1 MTSASILSNS
11 WSVASPNAPWRFGR
25 PWVGADQRDGVRWV
39 LRRNCSVTPRQMLG
53 FYLSM
58 CVVSLGIA
66 SGFALHGA
74 PVVLAFAGIELLV
87 LGFALLVYA
96 RHATDADTLTLS
108 GPSLAV
114 EQSAGGDHPHHT
126 LQDRM
131 GDGRA
136 VPRRRFARRTVG
148 SGAAC
153 ADWTIPS
160 SGDARSAGTRTAVR
174 PARRAP
180 GARCTAARLT
190 PGTIARHRI
199 PIEP

>member
-66 SGFALHGA
+66 SGFAVHGA

-114 EQSAGGDHPHHT
+114 EQSAGGITRTT
-126 LQDRM
+126 LFRTEWVTVEPSRE
-131 GDGRA
+131 DGSLVELSGQGQRVQIGRFLRPEMRGPLA
-136 VPRRRFARRTVG
+136 RELRFALRDALQAH
-148 SGAAC
+148 AA
-153 ADWTIPS
+153 PQ
-160 SGDARSAGTRTAVR
+160 
-174 PARRAP
+174 PA
-180 GARCTAARLT
+180 
-190 PGTIARHRI
+190 
-199 PIEP
+199 